1 MNGRRSEV
9 EIIAEIL
16 KLAENGAKQTA
27 IMYGCNLNHGRV
39 RGYLDTL
46 EMRGLLECRR
56 NDPHTEYFATDK
68 GRYFLHHLDIAL
80 VTLENAGAMIDPNT
94 SVRPFSSKPRSTPG

>member
-39 RGYLDTL
+39 RGYLGTL
-46 EMRGLLECRR
+46 ETKGLLECRR
-56 NDPHTEYFATDK
+56 NDPEDGAASPTSAVWGLQKVGSFFFHAWISLTE
-68 GRYFLHHLDIAL
+68 GR
-80 VTLENAGAMIDPNT
+80 P
-94 SVRPFSSKPRSTPG
+94 